1 MKKLFDPHRHKLTE
15 GEKEFVWRRIN
26 EPGDLRARR
35 RALVWRRWGYSSAV
49 VLAALLVAILWRPES
64 NMDKLH
70 QVPVPS
76 EVAPQL
82 GAERILGYSDLKAPG
97 TLEEAAVQLDD
108 KAPGTASENMA
119 AAKSAAPVESKQF
132 STVAPPETAHRDAA
146 DVDPV
151 VEKEGLS
158 IQEIKPFAD
167 KNSPALA
174 EIKID
179 PAPVEEFSAKTLGT
193 RGERVEANQGLGAVT
208 GVVIDQK
215 TGAPL
220 PYANLIVLGMDF
232 GTMTLED
239 GSFKMLL
246 PPGTYTIKCLYMGYE
261 NVLAEGIKVWKG
273 YSDSLQFALAPS
285 VALTTE
291 TIIVEGEKSTV
302 TFFDSSERKSISDDD
317 LKNFAVDNVEEAMA
331 LQAGIV
337 MQGGELHV
345 RGGRSG
351 EATFKIDG
359 VGVNDPPAGTE
370 IQGGEP
376 RYSGPKKF
384 DEMSSLVPPSAIK
397 GETEDYYKYGHPVRR
412 HRCWIPP
419 WYNNPNGEAFD
430 AMYFENY
437 GTNPFV
443 MTDEDALSTFAL
455 DVDNASY
462 TLTRSY
468 LERGEL
474 PPKDAVRVEEFINF
488 FEQGYESCED
498 ETFCINIDGA
508 PSPYGEGYHL
518 LRVGVQTREITQRE
532 RKPANLIFVVDTSGS
547 MSREDRLGLVK
558 QALMIL
564 LDELEESDTVGIVEY
579 GSHGRVVLRP
589 TAVEDRRRIEQALN
603 SLHSNG
609 STNAEEGLWLGY
621 EMAAKLDTK
630 DTNTRLI
637 LCSDGVANT
646 GETQA
651 EKILSRV
658 RLESD
663 RGVALSTIG
672 FGMGNYN
679 DVLMEKLADKGDGNY
694 YYVDTL
700 DEAARVFRENLSGTL
715 QTLARDAK
723 IQVEFDPE
731 YVLRWR
737 LIGYENRDIADEDF
751 RNDEVDAGELGS
763 GHQATALYE
772 IKLSDEAV
780 SSRSNRRKSPSEKLG
795 QIHLRYEHPKHS
807 SKAGEIEELT
817 SAIELAAFQISFVRA
832 DYNLQLDAMVAE
844 FAEILR
850 GSYWAKDGSFDE
862 LISLAKGLRTENPY
876 DEDLAQLHDLIQRAA
891 RIDNGK
897 RD

>member
-1 MKKLFDPHRHKLTE
+1 MKKLFEPHRHKLTG

-26 EPGDLRARR
+26 EPEDLRAQRR
-35 RALVWRRWGYSSAV
+35 TLVWRRWGYSSAV
-49 VLAALLVAILWRPES
+49 VLVALLVAILWRPES
-64 NMDKLH
+64 NMDRLH
-70 QVPVPS
+70 KVPVP
-76 EVAPQL
+76 
-82 GAERILGYSDLKAPG
+82 
-97 TLEEAAVQLDD
+97 
-108 KAPGTASENMA
+108 SENMA
-119 AAKSAAPVESKQF
+119 AAKSAAPVESEQF

-146 DVDPV
+146 GAEALH
-151 VEKEGLS
+151 EKAPNINLEV
-158 IQEIKPFAD
+158 FASD
-167 KNSPALA
+167 AEAVPTLA
-174 EIKID
+174 EIKVD
-179 PAPVEEFSAKTLGT
+179 PVPVEEFFVKSTAS
-193 RGERVEANQGLGAVT
+193 RAERVEVRQGLGAIT
-208 GVVIDQK
+208 GMVMDSE

-220 PYANLIVLGMDF
+220 PYANVIVLGTDF

-239 GSFKMLL
+239 GRFELLL
-246 PPGTYTIKCLYMGYE
+246 PAATYTIKCLYMGYE
-261 NVLAEGIKVWKG
+261 NVLAEGIKVWEG
-273 YSDSLQFALAPS
+273 YADSLQFAMKQS
-285 VALTTE
+285 VSLVVDTIEVESMPALVDVGCT
-291 TIIVEGEKSTV
+291 
-302 TFFDSSERKSISDDD
+302 ERKVRSDN
-317 LKNFAVDNVEEAMA
+317 LNNFAVDNVEEAKA
-331 LQAGIV
+331 LQAGIPNSTLTFHY
-337 MQGGELHV
+337 G
-345 RGGRSG
+345 GGRSG
-351 EATFKIDG
+351 EARFDING
-359 VGVNDPPAGTE
+359 APVWDPISGSYRDE
-370 IQGGEP
+370 
-376 RYSGPKKF
+376 RYHS
-384 DEMSSLVPPSAIK
+384 
-397 GETEDYYKYGHPVRR
+397 RR
-412 HRCWIPP
+412 RMRCWIPP

-430 AMYFENY
+430 AMYFNNY

-468 LERGEL
+468 LDRGEL

-488 FEQGYESCED
+488 FDQGYESCED
-498 ETFCINIDGA
+498 ETFCLSVDGA

-547 MSREDRLGLVK
+547 MSREDRLDLVK

-564 LDELEESDTVGIVEY
+564 LDELEDSDTVGIVEY

-589 TAVEDRRRIEQALN
+589 TAVEDRRRIERALN

-621 EMAAKLDTK
+621 EMASKLDTD

-694 YYVDTL
+694 YYVDEI
-700 DEAARVFRENLSGTL
+700 DEATRVFRENLSATL
-715 QTLARDAK
+715 QTVARDAK

-751 RNDEVDAGELGS
+751 RNDDVDAGELGS
-763 GHQATALYE
+763 GHQSTALYE
-772 IKLSDEAV
+772 IKLSDAAIQ
-780 SSRSNRRKSPSEKLG
+780 SRSNRRHSPEKKLG
-795 QIHLRYEHPKHS
+795 RVHIRYEHPKHS
-807 SKAGEIEELT
+807 EDAGEVEEL
-817 SAIELAAFQISFVRA
+817 SKAIELAAFQISFVRA

-850 GSYWAKDGSFDE
+850 GSYWAKDGSFDA
-862 LISLAKGLRTENPY
+862 LIDLAKGLRVEYPQ
-876 DEDLAQLHDLIQRAA
+876 DEDLAELHDLIQRAA
-891 RIDNGK
+891 RLENGR

>member
-1 MKKLFDPHRHKLTE
+1 MKKLFDPHRHKMTE
-15 GEKEFVWRRIN
+15 GEKEFVWHRIN
-26 EPGDLRARR
+26 EPGDLRAQRR
-35 RALVWRRWGYSSAV
+35 TLVWRRWGYSSAV

-70 QVPVPS
+70 SVPVPS
-76 EVAPQL
+76 EVAPQAQATRGL
-82 GAERILGYSDLKAPG
+82 VSIESKAPG
-97 TLEEAAVQLDD
+97 TLEEVAVQPIQLDM
-108 KAPGTASENMA
+108 KAPGTASDNMA

-132 STVAPPETAHRDAA
+132 STVAPPETAHRAA
-146 DVDPV
+146 AGDQ
-151 VEKEGLS
+151 KM
-158 IQEIKPFAD
+158 
-167 KNSPALA
+167 NSKAAKTDLELYASDREAAPILA
-174 EIKID
+174 EIKVD
-179 PAPVEEFSAKTLGT
+179 PAPVKEFVAKPEGMPEERLEVRQSLGT
-193 RGERVEANQGLGAVT
+193 LAGKVMDKE
-208 GVVIDQK
+208 

-220 PYANLIVLGMDF
+220 PFANIIVVGVDF

-239 GSFKMLL
+239 GSFKILL
-246 PPGTYTIKCLYMGYE
+246 PPGTYTLKCLYMGYE
-261 NVLAEGIKVWKG
+261 NVLAEGIEVRDG
-273 YSDSLQFALAPS
+273 YSVDLRFAMKSLLPLATDT
-285 VALTTE
+285 VD
-291 TIIVEGEKSTV
+291 VEGEEANSGVVIRYYGVKE
-302 TFFDSSERKSISDDD
+302 SSSDDSKSFVIGD
-317 LKNFAVDNVEEAMA
+317 MAEAMSNMVS
-331 LQAGIV
+331 LPSHESQ
-337 MQGGELHV
+337 LYV

-351 EATFKIDG
+351 ETRFTIDG
-359 VGVNDPPAGTE
+359 APINDPMGGSY
-370 IQGGEP
+370 QGKHY
-376 RYSGPKKF
+376 RS
-384 DEMSSLVPPSAIK
+384 
-397 GETEDYYKYGHPVRR
+397 RR
-412 HRCWIPP
+412 RMRCWIPP

-474 PPKDAVRVEEFINF
+474 PPRDAVRVEEFINF
-488 FEQGYESCED
+488 FDQGYESCED
-498 ETFCINIDGA
+498 ETFCLSVDGA

-532 RKPANLIFVVDTSGS
+532 RKPANLVFVVDTSGS
-547 MSREDRLGLVK
+547 MNREDRLGLVK

-564 LDELEESDTVGIVEY
+564 LDELEDSDTVGIVEY

-589 TAVEDRRRIEQALN
+589 TAVEERRRIERALN

-621 EMAAKLDTK
+621 EMASKLDTD

-700 DEAARVFRENLSGTL
+700 KEATRVFRENLSGTL

-731 YVLRWR
+731 FVLRWR

-751 RNDEVDAGELGS
+751 RNDDVDAGELGS

-772 IKLSDEAV
+772 IKLSDEAIQ
-780 SSRSNRRKSPSEKLG
+780 SRSNRRHSPTEKLG
-795 QIHLRYEHPKHS
+795 QIYLRYEHPKHS
-807 SKAGEIEELT
+807 SKAGEVEEMT

-862 LISLAKGLRTENPY
+862 LIYLAKGLRVEYPR
-876 DEDLAQLHDLIQRAA
+876 DKDLAELHDLLQRAA
-891 RIDNGK
+891 RLENGR